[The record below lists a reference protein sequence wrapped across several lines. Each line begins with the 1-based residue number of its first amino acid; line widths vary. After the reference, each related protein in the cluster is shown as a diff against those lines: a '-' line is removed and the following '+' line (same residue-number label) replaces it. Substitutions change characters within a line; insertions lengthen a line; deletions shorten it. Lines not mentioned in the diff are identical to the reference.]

1 MEEIRK
7 QETHDLYCPK
17 CTCNITKTAQ
27 LVEKGDDFSPDNQKP
42 FVLWIPIFT
51 PFKFLSSS
59 PTGSVESNPSSPNH
73 SVIPVENNP
82 SYPNPSPSG
91 PHENNSYQPDS
102 TEPVDN
108 ISSNSNSNGRPVE
121 ENSSNPYSSGSGNIN
136 SSNPSLS
143 HLAKILERLPTRF
156 RNSIILRE
164 ENNNATPLHQDGAC
178 HQSSTSTSVSEQH
191 GRGKTCDVGWL
202 VHRPI

>member
-1 MEEIRK
+1 MKSTMPKRQELDDDDGLYEISKSRSPEKAMEEIRK
-7 QETHDLYCPK
+7 QDTHDLYCPK

-59 PTGSVESNPSSPNH
+59 PIGSVESNPSNPNH
-73 SVIPVENNP
+73 S
-82 SYPNPSPSG
+82 G
-91 PHENNSYQPDS
+91 PDENNSYQPD
-102 TEPVDN
+102 
-108 ISSNSNSNGRPVE
+108 
-121 ENSSNPYSSGSGNIN
+121 SSGSGNIN

-164 ENNNATPLHQDGAC
+164 ENINATPLHQDGAC